1 MHPLLTLQEHWR
13 HYIINDFQAIL
24 YLQNY
29 LKPSKHEINNSIL
42 NLISDFGQLSDQF
55 KLKIAFTHWRQY
67 VIATENKCK
76 DMG

>member
-1 MHPLLTLQEHWR
+1 MIFFVHP
-13 HYIINDFQAIL
+13 
-24 YLQNY
+24 

-55 KLKIAFTHWRQY
+55 KLKIAFTHWGQY